1 MLPRITVSP
10 PFRRMTYPSSR
21 SDDMSMPKRSASSE
35 VARKMS
41 PFTLSP
47 RRSRSHFAEVSAEE
61 DTAWIGLASSGET
74 CAHPANTEAAVIA
87 ASVSDNIFFIVFPYK
102 AFLLRLTRFRENHR
116 SRVIF
121 GGFSHLKQFSLK
133 LLSYY
138 NIPHIIKSMNIEL
151 FSCAFTYRRKM
162 RKIKTLRKN
171 LRFSECFRKILFQR
185 IILAVSGDT

>member
-1 MLPRITVSP
+1 M
-10 PFRRMTYPSSR
+10 RMTGKAAAMTKAVQEAGGERTIGMGNGSR
-21 SDDMSMPKRSASSE
+21 R
-35 VARKMS
+35 
-41 PFTLSP
+41 T
-47 RRSRSHFAEVSAEE
+47 AE
-61 DTAWIGLASSGET
+61 DNET

-151 FSCAFTYRRKM
+151 FSCAFYISAENAENKKYSEKSAIFGVFSKKSYFSVSFLRSRETPDEGSRSIPRSTSLCFFRR
-162 RKIKTLRKN
+162 RRSY
-171 LRFSECFRKILFQR
+171 LRFPSSL
-185 IILAVSGDT
+185 